1 MKAATLWPPDRLEV
15 LRAAAREGS
24 TMVEVARSL
33 GLTYKQVQN
42 AVRYYGI
49 PLARTRA
56 VSLPRPPPETV
67 AVLRARWAERMPELK
82 AKLMRDLLLK
92 GLVSLASRPAALE
105 ASRNQNQ
112 PS

>member
-1 MKAATLWPPDRLEV
+1 
-15 LRAAAREGS
+15 
-24 TMVEVARSL
+24 MVEVARSL

-42 AVRYYGI
+42 AARYYGI

-56 VSLPRPPPETV
+56 RAVSLPRPPPET
-67 AVLRARWAERMPELK
+67 AAALRARWTERMPELK